1 MPEQPKPRRSPSGT
15 ERKRDAERSR
25 ERILEAALVEFGEHG
40 YAGARISAI
49 ARRAGVNQ
57 QLISYYFDGKA
68 GLFRALSQRWRSISD
83 EVGRPD
89 APLADVVGDFVDA
102 GGTHRHWARLLI
114 WQALAAP
121 SPDGANTTG
130 PSADGAEA
138 DGTNT
143 AGPSADGPEA
153 DGTDADGTDADGTE
167 ADSAEAAATKAFHE
181 AMVEDLRRRQAA
193 GELAGDLDP
202 AYAMLALMG
211 AAVAPTVLPDFARHF
226 TGLDP
231 SSPEFAAGYREQIR
245 RLVAHLGADTPA
257 AR

>member
-1 MPEQPKPRRSPSGT
+1 MPEQTKPRRSPSGT

-68 GLFRALSQRWRSISD
+68 GLFRALSERWRSISD

-89 APLADVVGDFVDA
+89 APLADVVGDFVEA
-102 GGTHRHWARLLI
+102 GGTQRHWARLLI

-121 SPDGANTTG
+121 SPNGTI
-130 PSADGAEA
+130 SAGE
-138 DGTNT
+138 G
-143 AGPSADGPEA
+143 A
-153 DGTDADGTDADGTE
+153 DGTDAGGTE
-167 ADSAEAAATKAFHE
+167 ADDAEAAATKAFHE
-181 AMVEDLRRRQAA
+181 AMVADLRRRQAA

-245 RLVAHLGADTPA
+245 RLVAHLGADSPD